1 MSIDTAP
8 RGETEGSGQAPG
20 SQGEGAMVEVVAPT
34 GGGPVVAL
42 THRQILLVFSG
53 LMLGMFLAAL
63 DQTIV
68 GTALPTIVNSLHGLN
83 HMSWVVTAYL
93 LTSTIST
100 PLYGK
105 LSDQFGRKGI
115 FQFAIVIFL
124 VGSALAGL
132 SQNMMQ
138 LIAFRGIQGLGAG
151 GLMAM
156 AMTIIADVVSP
167 RERGRYQGYFGATF
181 ALSSVAGP
189 LLGGVFTDNLSWRWI
204 FYINIPIGI
213 TALVVTSVVLKLP
226 FRRQSHRIDFLGAG
240 LMMVGITAALLVTVW
255 GGTQY
260 AWGSSVIVGLGLLSV
275 VFIASFIVWEHYAA
289 EPILPPS
296 LFHIGVFR
304 TASTVSFLLSMVMF
318 GAIIYLPLYLQLVD
332 GVSAMVSGLLMIP
345 LMLGLLATSIVSGQ
359 IVTRTGKYK
368 PMPIVGSILV
378 IIGMWLLSHLGLHT
392 SHLTMSFYVIVLGAG
407 MGMTMQIMILATQ
420 NAVPTDSIGTGT
432 AAVTFFR
439 SLGGAFG
446 TSLFGAIFIAGLS
459 HWIPIL
465 APGAAAAGVHV
476 HGSFSMS
483 PSELHALPPHMQYGI
498 LDSFVRSLH
507 TVFLVGVPIALVM
520 LVVSLFLKQLP
531 LRSKSGLERPSE
543 DLAMSMGE
551 VGSSDAEIDEG
562 VLDGSMAAGTVPDDG
577 VFGHG
582 LSIG

>member
-1 MSIDTAP
+1 MSIEAAP
-8 RGETEGSGQAPG
+8 RGDAGGQDGIDGPATA
-20 SQGEGAMVEVVAPT
+20 EGAVAPT

-42 THRQILLVFSG
+42 SHRQILMVFSG
-53 LMLGMFLAAL
+53 LLLGMFLAAL

-83 HMSWVVTAYL
+83 HLSWVVTAYL

-115 FQFAIVIFL
+115 FQFAIVVFL

-132 SQNMMQ
+132 SQNMAQ
-138 LIAFRGIQGLGAG
+138 LIAFRGIQWLGAG

-181 ALSSVAGP
+181 ALSSIAGP
-189 LLGGVFTDNLSWRWI
+189 LLGGVFTTYLSWRWI
-204 FYINIPIGI
+204 FYINLPIGI
-213 TALVVTSVVLKLP
+213 LALVVTSAVLKLP

-240 LMMVGITAALLVTVW
+240 LMMVGVTAALLVTVW

-260 AWGSSVIVGLGLLSV
+260 RWGSPVIVVLALTSAA
-275 VFIASFIVWEHYAA
+275 FIGTFVVWEHYAA

-296 LFHIGVFR
+296 LFRIGVFR

-332 GVSAMVSGLLMIP
+332 GVSIVVSGLLMVP
-345 LMLGLLATSIVSGQ
+345 LMLGLLTSSIVSGQ
-359 IVTRTGKYK
+359 IVTRTGRYK
-368 PMPIVGSILV
+368 PMPIIGSVLV
-378 IIGMWLLSHLGLHT
+378 IVGMVLLSRLGLHT
-392 SHLTMSFYVIVLGAG
+392 PHLTMSLYVIVLGAG
-407 MGMTMQIMILATQ
+407 MGMTMQIMVLATQ

-446 TSLFGAIFIAGLS
+446 TSLFGAVFIAGLT
-459 HWIPIL
+459 HWIPRL
-465 APGAAAAGVHV
+465 VPGAAAAGIHV
-476 HGSFSMS
+476 NGSFSMS
-483 PSELHALPPHMQYGI
+483 PAELHAFPPPVQHGI

-507 TVFLVGVPIALVM
+507 TVFLVGVPVAVAM
-520 LVVSLFLKQLP
+520 LVATLFLKQLP
-531 LRSKSGLERPSE
+531 LRSTSGLERPSE

-551 VGSSDAEIDEG
+551 VGSADSEIDEG
-562 VLDGSMAAGTVPDDG
+562 VLDGAAPEVRSD
-577 VFGHG
+577 
-582 LSIG
+582 

>member
-1 MSIDTAP
+1 MSIDASTHKDAGSTGDLDRADTP
-8 RGETEGSGQAPG
+8 LPGEFLPPGVGADGS
-20 SQGEGAMVEVVAPT
+20 
-34 GGGPVVAL
+34 VVAL

-115 FQFAIVIFL
+115 FQFAIVVFL

-132 SQNMMQ
+132 SQNMFE

-181 ALSSVAGP
+181 ALSSIAGP
-189 LLGGVFTDNLSWRWI
+189 LLGGVFTSYLSWRWI

-213 TALVVTSVVLKLP
+213 VALVVTSAVLKLP

-240 LMMVGITAALLVTVW
+240 LMMVGVTAALLVTVW

-260 AWGSSVIVGLGLLSV
+260 AWSSPVIIGMGLTSV
-275 VFIASFIVWEHYAA
+275 AFIGTFIVWEHYAS

-296 LFHIGVFR
+296 LFRIGVFR

-332 GVSAMVSGLLMIP
+332 GVSIMVSGLLMVP
-345 LMLGLLATSIVSGQ
+345 LMLGLLASSIVSGQ
-359 IVTRTGKYK
+359 IVSRTGKYK
-368 PMPIVGSILV
+368 AMPIVGSILV
-378 IIGMWLLSHLGLHT
+378 IIGMWLLSNLGLHT
-392 SHLTMSFYVIVLGAG
+392 PHLTMSLYVIVLGAG

-446 TSLFGAIFIAGLS
+446 TSLFGAVFIAGLA
-459 HWIPIL
+459 HWIPRL
-465 APGAAAAGVHV
+465 VPGAAATHIHV
-476 HGSFSMS
+476 NGSFSMS
-483 PSELHALPPHMQYGI
+483 PAELHAFPPEVQHGI

-507 TVFLVGVPIALVM
+507 TVFLVGVPIAVVM
-520 LVVSLFLKQLP
+520 FVGTLFLKQLP
-531 LRSKSGLERPSE
+531 LRSASGLQRPSE

-551 VGSSDAEIDEG
+551 VGSADAEIDEG
-562 VLDGSMAAGTVPDDG
+562 VLGGSVPLG
-577 VFGHG
+577 
-582 LSIG
+582 

>member
-1 MSIDTAP
+1 MSIEAAP
-8 RGETEGSGQAPG
+8 RGDAGGQDGIDGPATA
-20 SQGEGAMVEVVAPT
+20 EGAVAPT

-42 THRQILLVFSG
+42 SHRQILMVFSG
-53 LMLGMFLAAL
+53 LLLGMFLAAL

-83 HMSWVVTAYL
+83 HLSWVVTAYL

-115 FQFAIVIFL
+115 FQFAIVVFL

-132 SQNMMQ
+132 SQNMAQ

-181 ALSSVAGP
+181 ALSSIAGP
-189 LLGGVFTDNLSWRWI
+189 LLGGVFTTYLSWRWI
-204 FYINIPIGI
+204 FYINLPIGI
-213 TALVVTSVVLKLP
+213 LALVVTSAVLKLP

-240 LMMVGITAALLVTVW
+240 LMMVGVTAALLVTVW

-260 AWGSSVIVGLGLLSV
+260 RWGSPVIVVLALTSAA
-275 VFIASFIVWEHYAA
+275 FIGTFVVWEHYAA

-296 LFHIGVFR
+296 LFRIGVFR

-332 GVSAMVSGLLMIP
+332 GVSIVVSGLLMVP
-345 LMLGLLATSIVSGQ
+345 LMLGLLTSSIVSGQ
-359 IVTRTGKYK
+359 IVTRTGRYK
-368 PMPIVGSILV
+368 PMPIIGSVLV
-378 IIGMWLLSHLGLHT
+378 IVGMVLLSRLGLHT
-392 SHLTMSFYVIVLGAG
+392 PHLTMSLYVIVLGAG
-407 MGMTMQIMILATQ
+407 MGMTMQIMVLATQ

-446 TSLFGAIFIAGLS
+446 T
-459 HWIPIL
+459 
-465 APGAAAAGVHV
+465 
-476 HGSFSMS
+476 
-483 PSELHALPPHMQYGI
+483 
-498 LDSFVRSLH
+498 
-507 TVFLVGVPIALVM
+507 
-520 LVVSLFLKQLP
+520 
-531 LRSKSGLERPSE
+531 
-543 DLAMSMGE
+543 
-551 VGSSDAEIDEG
+551 
-562 VLDGSMAAGTVPDDG
+562 
-577 VFGHG
+577 
-582 LSIG
+582 

>member
-1 MSIDTAP
+1 MSIDAAP
-8 RGETEGSGQAPG
+8 RGGTDDTGDRTVATTA
-20 SQGEGAMVEVVAPT
+20 GAGVAT
-34 GGGPVVAL
+34 GAATPDDGTVAAL
-42 THRQILLVFSG
+42 THRQILLIFSG

-115 FQFAIVIFL
+115 FQFAIVVFL
-124 VGSALAGL
+124 IGSALAGL
-132 SQNMMQ
+132 SQNMLE
-138 LIAFRGIQGLGAG
+138 LIAFRGIQGIGAG

-167 RERGRYQGYFGATF
+167 RERGRYQGYFGAVF
-181 ALSSVAGP
+181 ALSSIAGP
-189 LLGGVFTDNLSWRWI
+189 LLGGVFTTYLSWRWI
-204 FYINIPIGI
+204 FYINLPIGI
-213 TALVVTSVVLKLP
+213 VALVVTSAVLKLP
-226 FRRQSHRIDFLGAG
+226 FRRQSHRIDYLGAA
-240 LMMVGITAALLVTVW
+240 LMMVGVTAALLVTVW

-260 AWGSSVIVGLGLLSV
+260 AWASPPILGMGLLSATFLGAFV
-275 VFIASFIVWEHYAA
+275 VWEHYAA

-296 LFHIGVFR
+296 LFRIGVFR
-304 TASTVSFLLSMVMF
+304 TASTASFLLSMVMF

-332 GVSAMVSGLLMIP
+332 GVSIMVSGLLMVP
-345 LMLGLLATSIVSGQ
+345 LMLGLLASSVVSGQ
-359 IVTRTGKYK
+359 IVSRTGRYK
-368 PMPIVGSILV
+368 PMPIIGSLMV
-378 IIGMWLLSHLGLHT
+378 TLGMWLLSHLGLHT
-392 SHLTMSFYVIVLGAG
+392 SHLAMSAYVIVLGAG

-420 NAVPTDSIGTGT
+420 NAVPVDAIGTGT

-446 TSLFGAIFIAGLS
+446 TSLFGAVFVAGLT
-459 HWIPIL
+459 HWIPRL
-465 APGAAAAGVHV
+465 VPGAAAAGIHV
-476 HGSFSMS
+476 NGNFSMS
-483 PSELHALPPHMQYGI
+483 PAELHSFPPHVQYGI

-507 TVFLVGVPIALVM
+507 NVFLVGVPVAMGLFVTT
-520 LVVSLFLKQLP
+520 LFLKQVP
-531 LRSKSGLERPSE
+531 LRSSSGLQRPSE

-551 VGSSDAEIDEG
+551 VEGADAELDEG
-562 VLDGSMAAGTVPDDG
+562 ARPD
-577 VFGHG
+577 G

>member
-1 MSIDTAP
+1 MSLHVESDSDADADDGP
-8 RGETEGSGQAPG
+8 MSDEGIA
-20 SQGEGAMVEVVAPT
+20 VVAPSGEPAS
-34 GGGPVVAL
+34 GGGPVVEF
-42 THRQILLVFSG
+42 THRQILLIFSG

-115 FQFAIVIFL
+115 FQFAIVVFL
-124 VGSALAGL
+124 IGSALAGL
-132 SQNMMQ
+132 SQSMMQ
-138 LIAFRGIQGLGAG
+138 LVAFRGIQGLGAG

-156 AMTIIADVVSP
+156 GMTIIADVVSP
-167 RERGRYQGYFGATF
+167 RERGRYQGYLGATF
-181 ALSSVAGP
+181 AVSSIVGP
-189 LLGGVFTDNLSWRWI
+189 LLGGLFTDNLSWRWI

-213 TALVVTSVVLKLP
+213 VALIVTSAVLKLP
-226 FRRQSHRIDFLGAG
+226 FHRQSHKIDFLGAG
-240 LMMVGITAALLVTVW
+240 LMMVGVTAALLVTVW
-255 GGTQY
+255 GGAQY
-260 AWGSSVIVGLGLLSV
+260 PWGSPVIIGLGLASAGV
-275 VFIASFIVWEHYAA
+275 IAAFIVWEHYAA

-296 LFHIGVFR
+296 LFRIGVFR
-304 TASTVSFLLSMVMF
+304 TAATVSFLLSMVMF

-345 LMLGLLATSIVSGQ
+345 LMLGLLGTSIASGQ
-359 IVTRTGKYK
+359 IVSRTGKYK
-368 PMPIVGSILV
+368 IMPIIGGVLV
-378 IIGMWLLSHLGLHT
+378 VIGMWLLSNLGLHT
-392 SHLTMSFYVIVLGAG
+392 SHLVMSAYVLVLGAG

-420 NAVPTDSIGTGT
+420 NAVPSDAIGTGT

-446 TSLFGAIFIAGLS
+446 TSLFGAVFIAGLN
-459 HWIPIL
+459 HWIPVL
-465 APGAAAAGVHV
+465 VPRAAAYGIHV
-476 HGSFSMS
+476 EGNFSMS
-483 PSELHALPPHMQYGI
+483 SAEIHQFPPHVQYGV

-507 TVFLVGVPIALVM
+507 TVFLIGVPLAVAM
-520 LVVSLFLKQLP
+520 LVATFFLKEVP
-531 LRSKSGLERPSE
+531 LRSTAGLDRPSE

-551 VGSSDAEIDEG
+551 VGPSDAEFDEG
-562 VLDGSMAAGTVPDDG
+562 YISSG
-577 VFGHG
+577 G
-582 LSIG
+582 LA

>member
-1 MSIDTAP
+1 MSIDTPA
-8 RGETEGSGQAPG
+8 RGNDPAPG
-20 SQGEGAMVEVVAPT
+20 AEVAAAPAPDGPPA

-42 THRQILLVFSG
+42 THRQILMVFSG

-83 HMSWVVTAYL
+83 HISWVVTAYL

-115 FQFAIVIFL
+115 FQFAIVVFL
-124 VGSALAGL
+124 IGSALSGL
-132 SQNMMQ
+132 SQNMGQ

-167 RERGRYQGYFGATF
+167 RDRGRYMGYFGATF

-189 LLGGVFTDNLSWRWI
+189 LLGGVFTDDLSWRWI

-213 TALVVTSVVLKLP
+213 VALIVTSAVLKLP
-226 FRRQSHRIDFLGAG
+226 FRRQSHQIDFLGAG
-240 LMMVGITAALLVTVW
+240 LMMLGVTSALLVTVW

-260 AWGSSVIVGLGLLSV
+260 AWSSPIIVSLSIAAV
-275 VFIASFIVWEHYAA
+275 AFIGVFVLWERKAP

-296 LFHIGVFR
+296 LFHIGIFR
-304 TASTVSFLLSMVMF
+304 VASCVTFLLAMVMF

-345 LMLGLLATSIVSGQ
+345 LMLGFLVTSIASGQ
-359 IVTRTGKYK
+359 IVSRTGRYK
-368 PMPIVGSILV
+368 LFPVIGSLLAV
-378 IIGMWLLSHLGLHT
+378 LGMLLLTHLGLHT
-392 SHLTMSFYVIVLGAG
+392 SHLTMSLYVVVLGAG
-407 MGMTMQIMILATQ
+407 MGMTMNFMVLATQ
-420 NAVPTDSIGTGT
+420 NAVPPTQIGTAT
-432 AAVTFFR
+432 AGVTFFR

-446 TSLFGAIFIAGLS
+446 TSLFGAVFIAGLS
-459 HWIPIL
+459 HWIPVL
-465 APGAAAAGVHV
+465 VPGAAGKSIHV
-476 HGSFSMS
+476 NGSFSMS
-483 PSELHALPPHMQYGI
+483 PAELHAFPTPVQHGI
-498 LDSFVRSLH
+498 LESFVRSLH
-507 TVFLVGVPIALVM
+507 SVFLLGVPIALVM
-520 LVVSLFLKQLP
+520 FGLTLLLKQVK
-531 LRSKSGLERPSE
+531 LRTSSGLERPSE
-543 DLAMSMGE
+543 DLAMSDAAAGA
-551 VGSSDAEIDEG
+551 GDAEFDEDLVG
-562 VLDGSMAAGTVPDDG
+562 PGMLAG
-577 VFGHG
+577 
-582 LSIG
+582 

>member
-1 MSIDTAP
+1 MTVGTA
-8 RGETEGSGQAPG
+8 RNDDARSTERRDPAALATMEVPG
-20 SQGEGAMVEVVAPT
+20 SDVGR
-34 GGGPVVAL
+34 PVVSL
-42 THRQILLVFSG
+42 THRQIMIIFSG

-124 VGSALAGL
+124 IGSALAGL
-132 SQNMMQ
+132 SQNMTQ
-138 LIAFRGIQGLGAG
+138 LIAFRGLQGLGAG

-181 ALSSVAGP
+181 ALSAVAGP
-189 LLGGVFTDNLSWRWI
+189 LLGGVFTEQLSWRWI
-204 FYINIPIGI
+204 FYINVPIGI
-213 TALVVTSVVLKLP
+213 VALVVTSAVLKLP

-240 LMMVGITAALLVTVW
+240 LMMVGVTAALLVTVW

-260 AWGSSVIVGLGLLSV
+260 PWGSSLIVGIGILSA
-275 VFIASFIVWEHYAA
+275 VFIGAFIVWEHYAT

-296 LFHIGVFR
+296 LFRIGVFR

-332 GVSAMVSGLLMIP
+332 GVTPTVSGLLMVP
-345 LMLGLLATSIVSGQ
+345 LMLGLLVSSIASGQ
-359 IVTRTGKYK
+359 IVTRTGIYK
-368 PMPIVGSILV
+368 PMPVVGSVMV
-378 IIGMWLLSHLGLHT
+378 IIGMWLLSNLGLHT
-392 SHLTMSFYVIVLGAG
+392 SHLTMSLYVIVLGAG

-420 NAVPTDSIGTGT
+420 NAVSSDSIGTAT

-446 TSLFGAIFIAGLS
+446 SSLFGAIFIAGLS
-459 HWIPIL
+459 HWIRVL
-465 APGAAAAGVHV
+465 VPGAAAAGINVR
-476 HGSFSMS
+476 GNFAMGKA
-483 PSELHALPPHMQYGI
+483 ELHSLPPAMRHVV
-498 LDSFVRSLH
+498 LDAFVRALH
-507 TVFLVGVPIALVM
+507 TVFLIGVPIAFGMFVAA
-520 LVVSLFLKQLP
+520 LFLKQLP
-531 LRSKSGLERPSE
+531 LRSSSGLQRPSE
-543 DLAMSMGE
+543 DLAMSKGE
-551 VGSSDAEIDEG
+551 VGSVAAE
-562 VLDGSMAAGTVPDDG
+562 LDVAGYH
-577 VFGHG
+577 HG
-582 LSIG
+582 AHGRGLEVK